1 MHPVDEWPRLLVVDP
16 DEERRR
22 ELSCVLEERYGPD
35 TVLMAGT
42 AQDALAV
49 VAGATP
55 PVSVLLTP
63 ARQAPDSGVAL
74 LREVRRRF
82 PDLARALVAAPFRER
97 PADYADTEVVAG
109 AVDEGLVHA
118 VVIWPVPAGAERP
131 FRGLDDLLDA
141 RRRPVA
147 RDPDERGVHDV
158 VVVGGGPAGVAAAVH
173 AASDGL
179 ATVVVEA
186 GGLGGQAGTS
196 GRIDNY
202 PGFPA
207 GISGAALMER
217 AGEQAARL
225 GAGTV
230 LRRRVVSLGRDESG
244 LLVVGLADGEEMRGR
259 AVVLASGVQYRRLG
273 IPSVER
279 LVGAGV
285 HYGSPTVELP
295 GIRGGRVYVV
305 GGGEAAGQAALRMA
319 ETAAAVSLV
328 VRRPSPFGAMSRRVA
343 DRVAASPAVRVL
355 TSVEVV
361 GAVGTSRLSGL
372 RLRDSFGDL
381 TAVPADAL
389 LVLIGADPRTGWLPP
404 EVRRDR
410 QGYVLT
416 GGDLT
421 ISGRPLLP
429 LETSMPG
436 VFAVGDVRH
445 RSIKRVAAA
454 VGDGATVVSS
464 VQAYLADSETGSGT
478 G

>member
-1 MHPVDEWPRLLVVDP
+1 MHPADEAPVLLVVDP
-16 DEERRR
+16 DEERRQS
-22 ELSCVLEERYGPD
+22 LSRALEERYGAD

-42 AQDALAV
+42 AQDALAL
-49 VAGATP
+49 VAGAHP

-63 ARQAPDSGVAL
+63 AREAPDVGVAL
-74 LREVRRRF
+74 LREVHRRF
-82 PDLARALVAAPFRER
+82 PALARGLVAAPFRER

-109 AVDEGLVHA
+109 AVDEGLVD
-118 VVIWPVPAGAERP
+118 VVVTWPAPSGAEHP
-131 FRGLDDLLDA
+131 FHGLDELLDT
-141 RRRPVA
+141 RRPPA
-147 RDPDERGVHDV
+147 PTAASDRGVHDV

-179 ATVVVEA
+179 DTVVVEA
-186 GGLGGQAGTS
+186 ACLGGQAGTS

-207 GISGAALMER
+207 GISGAALMAR

-230 LRRRVVSLGRDESG
+230 LRRRVVRLSRDSSG
-244 LLVVGLADGEEMRGR
+244 VLAVGTQDGESLRGR
-259 AVVLASGVQYRRLG
+259 TVVLALGVEYRRLG

-285 HYGSPTVELP
+285 HYGSPTVELT
-295 GIRGGRVYVV
+295 GVRGGRVYVV
-305 GGGEAAGQAALRMA
+305 GGGDAAGQAALRMA
-319 ETAAAVSLV
+319 EAAASVSLV
-328 VRRPSPFGAMSRRVA
+328 VRRPSPFGAMSRRLA
-343 DRVAASPAVRVL
+343 DRVAASPAVRLL

-372 RLRDSFGDL
+372 RLRDAFGDV

-389 LVLIGADPRTGWLPP
+389 LVLIGADPRTAWLPP

-410 QGYVLT
+410 LGYVLT
-416 GGDLT
+416 GSDLA

-454 VGDGATVVSS
+454 VGDGATVASS
-464 VQAYLADSETGSGT
+464 VQAYLSDAAVG
-478 G
+478 

>member
-1 MHPVDEWPRLLVVDP
+1 MHPVDEVSLLVVDP

-22 ELSCVLEERYGPD
+22 ALSRDLEERYGAD
-35 TVLMAGT
+35 TVLMAAT
-42 AQDALAV
+42 AQDALTL
-49 VAGATP
+49 VASAQP
-55 PVSVLLTP
+55 PVSTVLTM
-63 ARQAPDSGVAL
+63 ARQGPGTGVTL

-82 PDLARALVAAPFRER
+82 PSVARVLVAAPFRER
-97 PADYADTEVVAG
+97 PADFEDTEVVAG

-118 VVIWPVPAGAERP
+118 VVVWPAGSGTAHP
-131 FRGLDDLLDA
+131 FQGLDLLLDA
-141 RRRPVA
+141 RRGPASPALREGA
-147 RDPDERGVHDV
+147 VHDV
-158 VVVGGGPAGVAAAVH
+158 VVVGGGPAGVATAVH

-179 ATVVVEA
+179 ATLIVEA
-186 GGLGGQAGTS
+186 AGLGGQAGTS
-196 GRIDNY
+196 GHITNY

-207 GISGAALMER
+207 GISGAALLER

-230 LRRRVVSLGRDESG
+230 LQRRVVGLGRDDTG
-244 LLVVGLADGEEMRGR
+244 ALVVATEEGSSVRGR
-259 AVVLASGVQYRRLG
+259 TVVLALGVEYRRLG

-305 GGGEAAGQAALRMA
+305 GGGDAAGQAALRLA
-319 ETAAAVSLV
+319 ETAASVSLV
-328 VRRPSPFGAMSRRVA
+328 VRRPSPFGAMSRRLA
-343 DRVAASPAVRVL
+343 DRVAASADVRLL

-361 GAVGTSRLSGL
+361 GAVGAARLAGL
-372 RLRDSFGDL
+372 QLRDAFGDV

-389 LVLIGADPRTGWLPP
+389 LVLIGAEPRTAWLPP

-410 QGYVLT
+410 LGYVLT
-416 GGDLT
+416 GPDLA

-454 VGDGATVVSS
+454 VGDGAAAVSS
-464 VQAYLADSETGSGT
+464 VQAYLSDAPTA
-478 G
+478 